1 MTEEATVPVENR
13 TQFSYDLA
21 VDTAFEVMQDISRN
35 NRIPDFAPDLS
46 DHARTNF
53 WLKVLSRWLPP
64 HLPQNAVDTAPD
76 FDLTMD
82 LAPEKIL
89 KWVDHYATLCHTWRM
104 AVQSTTTRSAGPCT
118 YLLGWRQH
126 LALARKPSRERGP

>member
-1 MTEEATVPVENR
+1 MICPFFRMRIRMQNASFLVLKCFPCPSLQATVPVENR

-64 HLPQNAVDTAPD
+64 HLPQNAVDTAPGMLGRYRLGRITHSHLP
-76 FDLTMD
+76 FL
-82 LAPEKIL
+82 
-89 KWVDHYATLCHTWRM
+89 VYAFTLRIF
-104 AVQSTTTRSAGPCT
+104 SIF
-118 YLLGWRQH
+118 
-126 LALARKPSRERGP
+126 